1 MSKKEENGFE
11 LSPISPGWI
20 KKKVPDSY
28 ADDILKELVLFYV
41 INTPC
46 TNLSSSG
53 LSLSYYGW
61 NNNVWK
67 KNDLKNTLFKV
78 ANLERNITFV
88 VAHKTNEMKACC
100 KKVNLS
106 KGFHKERDIERIAI
120 YKGQYNE
127 FLSIC
132 YHIRNAFAH
141 GRLAMFDYNNGQDV
155 VFVLEDGLKKNG
167 EFQVR
172 SRMIL
177 KKSTLKKWMDII
189 KNGSIPNEYL
199 NE

>member
-61 NNNVWK
+61 NNCLW
-67 KNDLKNTLFKV
+67 
-78 ANLERNITFV
+78 
-88 VAHKTNEMKACC
+88 
-100 KKVNLS
+100 
-106 KGFHKERDIERIAI
+106 
-120 YKGQYNE
+120 
-127 FLSIC
+127 
-132 YHIRNAFAH
+132 
-141 GRLAMFDYNNGQDV
+141 
-155 VFVLEDGLKKNG
+155 
-167 EFQVR
+167 
-172 SRMIL
+172 
-177 KKSTLKKWMDII
+177 
-189 KNGSIPNEYL
+189 
-199 NE
+199 